1 MPHPALQAGRVA
13 VVTGSSSGI
22 GLSAAKRFAALGMKV
37 CMADINAERLES
49 AATEVNAAAPDGA
62 ASVLAVATD
71 VADVESVIRLMGAVR
86 RASTTST
93 YS

>member
-49 AATEVNAAAPDGA
+49 AATEVIAAAPDGA

-71 VADVESVIRLMGAVR
+71 VADVESVIRLMALCA

>member
-49 AATEVNAAAPDGA
+49 AATEVIAAAPDGA

-86 RASTTST
+86 
-93 YS
+93 